1 MRTTA
6 LTITFSAEQLDILAF
21 HMEKKKVNLQEELN
35 DTMQKLYE
43 KYVPQTT
50 REYVDD
56 KVTREDEPAKRPKRP
71 VRSDRVEEV
80 YIPVRG
86 CKNSCVYGK

>member
-1 MRTTA
+1 MRTTT
-6 LTITFSAEQLDILAF
+6 LTITFSAEKLDVLVF

-71 VRSDRVEEV
+71 VRSGRVEEDNEA
-80 YIPVRG
+80 
-86 CKNSCVYGK
+86 KETAELL

>member
-56 KVTREDEPAKRPKRP
+56 KVTQKTSQIRQSRGGVYSGDIEP
-71 VRSDRVEEV
+71 S
-80 YIPVRG
+80 VRG
-86 CKNSCVYGK
+86 FRATITDE